1 MNMMSQGSE
10 SAASTASLPERE
22 QLNDQLAEFGL
33 TSSEFSQFDTESDE
47 AVSSLERLAWFRNLR
62 LANKIHAVFGGF
74 FAIGLV
80 MAAILAFGL
89 IELWSRYNATAQ
101 VEQAVLISAELQGE
115 HGELRYNTSRFL
127 FNREASVLDAQRES
141 FAAADSSVDELKTIL
156 DQHVPSMSS
165 DLQAL
170 RSDLVEYNATFDGV
184 IELVRTEGRTEQTES
199 VAFDLAAQG
208 DSIFASAIAFSSEL
222 KTKAE
227 AFRLEG
233 IEYFFALI
241 VVLGGLGV
249 FAGFLLSIG
258 LAYLSRDFSRKIVE
272 VTDGMNRIVQG
283 DTDFHING
291 QNRQDEIG
299 EMVRALTL
307 FQRASRAFQL
317 MARDRAAKAEEREKR
332 QEDREAERDEAEQ
345 RRKAVLVDIAKQL
358 ERKVGE
364 VVRNVA
370 EASSE
375 LQGTAERMS
384 EAAEKTSERT
394 ELASQNMSDANSGAV
409 AAAAASD
416 QFAISIGEISRQ
428 ASSSSELARLASD
441 ATNEADQTISAL
453 ALSAEE
459 VGQIVELIQTIAQR
473 TNLLALNASI
483 EAARGGE
490 SGRGFAVVAS
500 EVKELALQTSRATE
514 QVAEQIRSMQNS
526 TGASVSAL
534 RAIAGQV
541 HELESTAVSIASAVD
556 EQSVAG
562 QDLARSIDLAAR
574 GTEQVSGHIGEVR
587 TLSLSTGHAASQVLA
602 SASELELQA
611 QTLNEEVN
619 SFLTQMRES

>member
-1 MNMMSQGSE
+1 MSIMSQGLE
-10 SAASTASLPERE
+10 EAAQAASQTERE
-22 QLNDQLAEFGL
+22 QLSAELAEFDL
-33 TSSEFSQFDTESDE
+33 DTADFSQFETQSEE
-47 AVSSLERLAWFRNLR
+47 AVTSLERLAWFRNLP
-62 LANKIHAVFGGF
+62 LANKLHAVFGGF

-89 IELWSRYNATAQ
+89 TELWFRYNATTQ
-101 VEQAVLISAELQGE
+101 VDEAVLISAELQGQ
-115 HGELRYNTSRFL
+115 HGELRYHTSRFL
-127 FNREASVLDAQRES
+127 FNREPSVLAKQREN
-141 FAAADSSVDELKTIL
+141 FAEANASIDALETIL
-156 DQHVPSMSS
+156 NEHVPN
-165 DLQAL
+165 LTPKLETL
-170 RSDLVEYNATFDGV
+170 RSDIEKYNKTFEGV
-184 IELVRTEGRTEQTES
+184 IDLAQNEGRTERTER
-199 VAFDLAAQG
+199 VAFEIADQG
-208 DSIFASAIAFSSEL
+208 DAVFSSAIAFSSEL
-222 KTKAE
+222 KTQGE
-227 AFRLEG
+227 EFRDEG
-233 IEYFFALI
+233 VEYFFTLI
-241 VVLGGLGV
+241 LILGGLGV

-258 LAYLSRDFSRKIVE
+258 LAYLSRDFSRKIGE
-272 VTDGMNRIVQG
+272 VTDGMNRIASG

-291 QNRQDEIG
+291 QERKDEIG

-317 MARDRAAKAEEREKR
+317 MARERAAKADEREKLQR
-332 QEDREAERDEAEQ
+332 ERDAVREETEN
-345 RRKAVLVDIAKQL
+345 RRKAVIADIAKQL

-364 VVRNVA
+364 VVQNVA

-375 LQGTAERMS
+375 LQGTAARMS

-394 ELASQNMSDANSGAV
+394 ELAAQNMSDANSGAV

-428 ASSSSELARLASD
+428 ATSSSELARLATD
-441 ATNEADQTISAL
+441 ATNEADNTISAL

-490 SGRGFAVVAS
+490 AGRGFAVVAS

-514 QVAEQIRSMQNS
+514 QVAEQIRSMQES

-541 HELESTAVSIASAVD
+541 HELETTAVSIASAVD

-574 GTEQVSGHIGEVR
+574 GTEQVSGHIEEVR
-587 TLSLSTGHAASQVLA
+587 GLSLSTGTAASQVLA

-611 QTLNEEVN
+611 KTLNEEVN
-619 SFLTQMRES
+619 SFLTQMQNN